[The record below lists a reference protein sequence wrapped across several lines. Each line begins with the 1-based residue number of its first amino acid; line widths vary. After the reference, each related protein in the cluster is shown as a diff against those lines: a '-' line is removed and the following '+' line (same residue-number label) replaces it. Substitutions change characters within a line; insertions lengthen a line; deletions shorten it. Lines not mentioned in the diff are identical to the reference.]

1 MSSVQIVRDV
11 VRDLV
16 DETPPADLIEKR
28 SAEGWKLIALE
39 WERPSQTDSSAVLKT
54 TEIPYGLRVA
64 DDCHSLEESP
74 TEVEVLKTMLE
85 MFVEDRS
92 FGEVAETLNEQGY
105 RDRAGHEWTQV
116 SIFQLVP
123 RLVEVGPDVFGSE
136 EWSKT
141 RHLRRQR
148 LAAV

>member
-1 MSSVQIVRDV
+1 MPSFETVRDV
-11 VRDLV
+11 VREVAGDAPSAELF
-16 DETPPADLIEKR
+16 EQR
-28 SAEGWKLIALE
+28 SAEGWKLVALE
-39 WERPSQTDSSAVLKT
+39 WERPSAEERPSLLKT

-64 DDCHSLEESP
+64 ADCHSLEENP
-74 TEVEVLKTMLE
+74 HEVEILKTMLE

-92 FGEVAETLNEQGY
+92 FGDVAETLNESGH
-105 RDRAGHEWTQV
+105 RDRSGHEWTQV
-116 SIFQLVP
+116 SVFQLVP

-141 RHLRRQR
+141 RHTRRRR